1 MHIGGVARLTP
12 GFGIL
17 LRKQRPQPVLV
28 VAVRLFDAGGRPPVA
43 LMARGA
49 AKFIGI
55 MRAQQFRIG
64 MAGESPGILIRMLL
78 ALASHDRSRD
88 PKRLA
93 GVHVAGL

>member
-1 MHIGGVARLTP
+1 
-12 GFGIL
+12 
-17 LRKQRPQPVLV
+17 
-28 VAVRLFDAGGRPPVA
+28 AGGRPPVA
-43 LMARGA
+43 LMAGGA

-55 MRAQQFRIG
+55 MCAQKFRVG

-93 GVHVAGL
+93 GVHVAGLAAVHDIGIRNVDLNDLGVPLFGFLLQTVNLGG